1 MKTKQLFSSPY
12 LGIDTSTYSHV
23 FTTNGDYSVIIR
35 MQNPVLQF
43 AADHEA
49 YAHYHQLMDNIIN
62 ILGPGHTIQ
71 KLDIFHE
78 KKFIPPNSP
87 NFLDQHYYTHFEG
100 RRYSAHTTYL
110 TITKSEKR
118 NRFFASDPKA
128 FEIFLT
134 KVEKIITVLE
144 AAKCVKHALEEAA
157 IKQLIRQ
164 LLTLHFDETPVTY
177 HNLECTTDHIR
188 QGTSYI
194 KSNTLIDID
203 QINLPSTLHTT
214 TNIHEPGFPLPVDMM
229 HFLSNISGYQSM
241 VYHQVITIPNQ
252 EAILNKLRMKR
263 KRHIS
268 IPDPANMLSV
278 KDIDAVLEDIARDN
292 RILVHAH
299 YNILIKATQEYLSQA
314 TNHIESQLF
323 KLGIIPSANDSNQLE
338 LFRTILPG
346 NTGELKPYNQFLTS
360 SDAAICLMYKER
372 YPINEDSSFQIHL
385 TDRKGIPIA
394 IDTNDQPLHQGRI
407 NNRNKF
413 VLGPSGSGKSFFMNH
428 LVRQYYQYDMDIVL
442 VDTGHS
448 YEGLCHYYNGQYITY
463 SEDRPITM
471 NPFNITRVEFNE
483 EKREFLKALIGLL
496 WKGADG
502 TLSQIE
508 DTMLSKVIHQYY
520 EAHWKKKISNLNF
533 NTFYEFSNQQ
543 IAEIAKA
550 ENIPFDLETYR
561 FVLKK
566 FYKGGHYE
574 PILNQDM
581 EASLFDAPFIVF
593 EIDAIKEPKPIM
605 AYPKFE
611 EPMYTYLQKLSQD
624 FIIPNIREI
633 PENTMTLLE
642 NNQMF
647 IEAYMAGLNHEM
659 SCELLWREFPTDQ
672 RGSYFRNFWDDK
684 DSLSVNNDS
693 DILEMHEWEDQLG
706 EHNQRIINDE
716 GEEERKKNYIVLVIR
731 GDLLK
736 KYPNTVIYAQ
746 KALPPDGGSGPR
758 KLSDL
763 TDINNIK
770 TPIFQGEL
778 EPDIVMLGFN
788 LTRDEAEGVDG
799 DPGWFF
805 VIQERPGQIHFG
817 LDDYVNPDPLNN
829 EVTIPPNDATTWN
842 ELSWGH
848 LVPTDGNLDNLNF
861 LPLNYARANVPV
873 SPAQWGRNSA
883 EMAYILYQNPAIFAR
898 HASEMLPENK

>member
-1 MKTKQLFSSPY
+1 LTK
-12 LGIDTSTYSHV
+12 
-23 FTTNGDYSVIIR
+23 N
-35 MQNPVLQF
+35 
-43 AADHEA
+43 
-49 YAHYHQLMDNIIN
+49 
-62 ILGPGHTIQ
+62 
-71 KLDIFHE
+71 
-78 KKFIPPNSP
+78 
-87 NFLDQHYYTHFEG
+87 
-100 RRYSAHTTYL
+100 
-110 TITKSEKR
+110 EKR
-118 NRFFASDPKA
+118 NRFFANDPKG
-128 FEIFLT
+128 FESFLT
-134 KVEKIITVLE
+134 KVEKVMAVLE
-144 AAKCVKHALEEAA
+144 TSRCSSHALGEAA

-164 LLTLHFDETPVTY
+164 FLTLHFDEIPGSY

-188 QGTSYI
+188 QGTGYI

-203 QINLPSTLHTT
+203 QINLPSTLQPTT
-214 TNIHEPGFPLPVDMM
+214 SMHEPGFPLPVDMM

-278 KDIDAVLEDIARDN
+278 KDIDAVLEDIAQNN

-299 YNILIKATQEYLSQA
+299 YNILIKATQKRLSQT
-314 TNHIESQLF
+314 TNTIESQLF

-346 NTGELKPYNQFLTS
+346 NTGELSSYNQFLTS

-372 YPINEDSSFQIHL
+372 FPINEDSTFQIHL

-394 IDTNDQPLHQGRI
+394 IDTNDQPLQQGRI

-428 LVRQYYQYDMDIVL
+428 LVRQYYEYDMDIVL

-471 NPFNITRVEFNE
+471 NPFRITKEEFNE

-520 EAHWKKKISNLNF
+520 EAFWQKKISNLGF
-533 NTFYEFSNQQ
+533 NSFYELSTMQ

-574 PILNQDM
+574 HILNKDM

-593 EIDAIKEPKPIM
+593 EIDAIKEHKILFPITTLIIM
-605 AYPKFE
+605 DVF
-611 EPMYTYLQKLSQD
+611 LQKMRLKTNRKCL
-624 FIIPNIREI
+624 IIE
-633 PENTMTLLE
+633 
-642 NNQMF
+642 
-647 IEAYMAGLNHEM
+647 EAWKAIASPMMAG
-659 SCELLWREFPTDQ
+659 
-672 RGSYFRNFWDDK
+672 
-684 DSLSVNNDS
+684 
-693 DILEMHEWEDQLG
+693 
-706 EHNQRIINDE
+706 
-716 GEEERKKNYIVLVIR
+716 
-731 GDLLK
+731 
-736 KYPNTVIYAQ
+736 
-746 KALPPDGGSGPR
+746 
-758 KLSDL
+758 
-763 TDINNIK
+763 
-770 TPIFQGEL
+770 
-778 EPDIVMLGFN
+778 
-788 LTRDEAEGVDG
+788 
-799 DPGWFF
+799 
-805 VIQERPGQIHFG
+805 
-817 LDDYVNPDPLNN
+817 
-829 EVTIPPNDATTWN
+829 
-842 ELSWGH
+842 
-848 LVPTDGNLDNLNF
+848 
-861 LPLNYARANVPV
+861 
-873 SPAQWGRNSA
+873 
-883 EMAYILYQNPAIFAR
+883 YILYLYKTIRKYRGEAIVVTQ
-898 HASEMLPENK
+898 E